1 MQVDQLRRRKLIVLL
16 GGAAAWPLG
25 VLAQQ
30 PAMPVIGFLNA
41 GSPNRI
47 TNLVAAFRQGLS
59 ETGYVEGQNLLIEY
73 RWAEGDYDRLP
84 ALAIDLVR
92 RQVAVISAGSP
103 QAALAAKAATPT
115 IPIVFTSGG
124 DPVELGLVSSF
135 NRPGGNVTGVS
146 FLANE
151 LGAKRLELLREV
163 VPTAVSMG
171 FLANP
176 TRASFAAETKD
187 LQQAA
192 HALGVQLIIL
202 NASSEGEIDAAFA
215 KFDQYRVN
223 AIRVGTDSFFLSR
236 RDQLVAL
243 AARLAI
249 PTMYDTREY
258 VVAGGLM
265 SYAPSLADVYR
276 QAGIYTGKVL
286 KGAKPADLPVM
297 QPTKFELTINLK
309 TAKVLGV
316 TVPLI
321 MQMTADEV
329 IE

>member
-1 MQVDQLRRRKLIVLL
+1 MRRRDFISAL
-16 GGAAAWPLG
+16 GGTAAAWPLAAR
-25 VLAQQ
+25 AQQ
-30 PAMPVIGFLNA
+30 PALPVVGFLNA
-41 GSPNRI
+41 GSPKPLA
-47 TNLVAAFRQGLS
+47 NLVAAFRQGLS
-59 ETGYVEGQNLLIEY
+59 ETGHIEGQNLVIEY

-103 QAALAAKAATPT
+103 QAALAAKAATTT
-115 IPIVFTSGG
+115 IPIIFTSGG

-146 FLANE
+146 FLVNE

-176 TRASFAAETKD
+176 NRASLEAETKNS
-187 LQQAA
+187 QQAA
-192 HALGVQLIIL
+192 QALGVQLIIL
-202 NASSEGEIDAAFA
+202 NASSEGELDAAFA
-215 KFDQYRVN
+215 KFAQYRIDALLRWHQIV
-223 AIRVGTDSFFLSR
+223 FLNR

-243 AARLAI
+243 ATRLAI
-249 PTMYDTREY
+249 PTMYNLREF

-286 KGAKPADLPVM
+286 KGAKPADLPVT

-309 TAKVLGV
+309 TAKALGL

>member
-1 MQVDQLRRRKLIVLL
+1 VRRRRFITLL
-16 GGAAAWPLG
+16 GGATAWPLAAR
-25 VLAQQ
+25 AQQ
-30 PAMPVIGFLNA
+30 PTVPVIGFLNS
-41 GSPNRI
+41 GSPNPLM
-47 TNLVAAFRQGLS
+47 NLVAAFRQGLS
-59 ETGYVEGQNLLIEY
+59 ETDYVEGQNLVIEY

-84 ALAIDLVR
+84 ALATDLVR
-92 RQVAVISAGSP
+92 HQVAVISAGTP
-103 QAALAAKAATPT
+103 QAALAARAATAT

-124 DPVELGLVSSF
+124 DPVELGLVSSL

-146 FLANE
+146 FLVNE

-163 VPTAVSMG
+163 VPTAVSIG

-176 TRASFAAETKD
+176 TRASFEAEIKRS
-187 LQQAA
+187 QQAA
-192 HALGVQLIIL
+192 QSLGVQLIIL

-215 KFDQYRVN
+215 KFAQYRVN
-223 AIRVGTDSFFLSR
+223 ALLVGSDLFFLNR
-236 RDQLVAL
+236 AGQLVAL
-243 AARLAI
+243 SARLAI
-249 PTMYDTREY
+249 PTMYNLREF
-258 VVAGGLM
+258 VLAGGLM

-286 KGAKPADLPVM
+286 KGAKPADLPVT
-297 QPTKFELTINLK
+297 QPTKFELTLNLK
-309 TAKVLGV
+309 TAKALGL

>member
-103 QAALAAKAATPT
+103 QAALAAKAAAPT

-215 KFDQYRVN
+215 SSTSTGSTQSGL
-223 AIRVGTDSFFLSR
+223 APIRFS
-236 RDQLVAL
+236 
-243 AARLAI
+243 
-249 PTMYDTREY
+249 
-258 VVAGGLM
+258 
-265 SYAPSLADVYR
+265 
-276 QAGIYTGKVL
+276 
-286 KGAKPADLPVM
+286 
-297 QPTKFELTINLK
+297 
-309 TAKVLGV
+309 
-316 TVPLI
+316 
-321 MQMTADEV
+321 
-329 IE
+329 

>member
-1 MQVDQLRRRKLIVLL
+1 MRRRDFISAL
-16 GGAAAWPLG
+16 GGTAAAWPLAAR
-25 VLAQQ
+25 AQQ
-30 PAMPVIGFLNA
+30 PALPVVGFLNA
-41 GSPNRI
+41 GSPKPLA
-47 TNLVAAFRQGLS
+47 NLVAAFRQGLS
-59 ETGYVEGQNLLIEY
+59 ETGHIEGQNLVIEY

-103 QAALAAKAATPT
+103 QAALAAKAATTT
-115 IPIVFTSGG
+115 IPIIFTSGG

-146 FLANE
+146 FLVNE

-176 TRASFAAETKD
+176 NRASFEAETKNS
-187 LQQAA
+187 QQAA
-192 HALGVQLIIL
+192 QALGVQLIIL
-202 NASSEGEIDAAFA
+202 NASSEGELDAAFA
-215 KFDQYRVN
+215 KFAQYRIN
-223 AIRVGTDSFFLSR
+223 ALLVGTDLFFLNR

-243 AARLAI
+243 ATRLAI
-249 PTMYDTREY
+249 PTMYNLREF

-286 KGAKPADLPVM
+286 KGAKPADLPVT

-309 TAKVLGV
+309 TAKALGL

>member
-1 MQVDQLRRRKLIVLL
+1 MRRRNFIALL
-16 GGAAAWPLG
+16 GSAAMAWPLAAR
-25 VLAQQ
+25 AQQ

-41 GSPNRI
+41 GSPKPLA
-47 TNLVAAFRQGLS
+47 NLVAAFRQGLS
-59 ETGYVEGQNLLIEY
+59 ETGYVEGQNLVIEY

-92 RQVAVISAGSP
+92 RQVAVISVGSP
-103 QAALAAKAATPT
+103 QAALTAKAATTT

-124 DPVELGLVSSF
+124 DPVELGLVSSLS
-135 NRPGGNVTGVS
+135 RPGGNVTGVS
-146 FLANE
+146 FLVNE

-176 TRASFAAETKD
+176 TRASFEAETKGSH
-187 LQQAA
+187 QAA
-192 HALGVQLIIL
+192 QALGVQLIIL
-202 NASSEGEIDAAFA
+202 NASSESELDGAFA
-215 KFDQYRVN
+215 KFVQYRVN
-223 AIRVGTDSFFLSR
+223 ALLVGTDSFFLNR
-236 RDQLVAL
+236 RDQLVSL

-249 PTMYDTREY
+249 PTMYNLREY

-286 KGAKPADLPVM
+286 KGAKPADLPVT

-309 TAKVLGV
+309 TAKALGL